1 MKNASIKNNK
11 VYESFLNEQ
20 VLGTDVISLINKAID
35 NNDKNEVQK
44 DSNGQYIDNGKNSVQ
59 IEIKFLEL
67 DKTISMEAINGQGY
81 TQFVHNFGTYNFKC
95 TKIEYH
101 NSTKNVKY
109 MYFEQI

>member
-1 MKNASIKNNK
+1 MKKSLIIISIIVVSIVSIFAYKLYNYQAMKNASIKNNK

-67 DKTISMEAINGQGY
+67 DKTISMEAIN
-81 TQFVHNFGTYNFKC
+81 
-95 TKIEYH
+95 
-101 NSTKNVKY
+101 
-109 MYFEQI
+109 